1 VFSAL
6 SGDVEPLTP
15 ELGSNF
21 KSFGL
26 ELQFFRFKYL
36 DHIAAV
42 YRGAIWE
49 IWDVYCGIA
58 WV

>member
-1 VFSAL
+1 M
-6 SGDVEPLTP
+6 VEPLTP